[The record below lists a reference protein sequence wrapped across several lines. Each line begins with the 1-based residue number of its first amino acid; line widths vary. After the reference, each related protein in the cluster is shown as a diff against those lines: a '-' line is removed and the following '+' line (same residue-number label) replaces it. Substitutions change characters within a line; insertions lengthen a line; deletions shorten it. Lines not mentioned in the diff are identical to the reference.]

1 MNHLYVVAT
10 GALVSSTSLAINPV
24 PAGMAVKVSSS
35 TGAWNTS
42 TLDFDEF
49 TGNGY
54 IDKSVFYKRIT
65 CSVLQDIKTAAKT
78 NIAIETLL
86 DYIAGFQSIN
96 LDDDEV
102 IDGLEYLVDQ
112 SVITDAKRLEV
123 LNG

>member
-1 MNHLYVVAT
+1 MNHLYIVAT

-42 TLDFDEF
+42 TLDFDEP

-54 IDKSVFYKRIT
+54 IDKAVFYKRIT
-65 CSVLQDIKTAAKT
+65 CAVLQDIKIASKT
-78 NIAIETLL
+78 DIQVETLL

-96 LDDDEV
+96 LDDSELR
-102 IDGLEYLVDQ
+102 DGLEYLEDQ
-112 SVITDAKRLEV
+112 GVITEAKRLEV